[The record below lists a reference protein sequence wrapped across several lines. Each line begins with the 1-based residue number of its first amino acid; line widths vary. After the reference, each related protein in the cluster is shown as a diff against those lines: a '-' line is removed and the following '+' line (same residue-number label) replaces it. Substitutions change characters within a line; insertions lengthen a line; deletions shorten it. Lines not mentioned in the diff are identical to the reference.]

1 MSSMT
6 HVYNSQEVILRM
18 ICNVSSV
25 CLSLRESFMCCAAV
39 ELQSTG
45 YRKLPLALPNRNVKL
60 HKGNKSFFP
69 TQQHTQ
75 NLSTKK
81 KKKKIYDSQTSGS
94 FSLWKGWLEV
104 YVNIPCR
111 FFFSWLLPP
120 RALITLPSVQFWKIS
135 ISDSFAEGGYG
146 PRPLLTSIHDSRGGT
161 RDTAKIGF
169 KNACRLLLNPAV
181 WLLVCI

>member
-6 HVYNSQEVILRM
+6 HVYNSQEVILKI

-25 CLSLRESFMCCAAV
+25 CLSLRGSFMCCAAV

-81 KKKKIYDSQTSGS
+81 KKKKDLRQSN
-94 FSLWKGWLEV
+94 LWV
-104 YVNIPCR
+104 I
-111 FFFSWLLPP
+111 LL
-120 RALITLPSVQFWKIS
+120 SVKRLVKS
-135 ISDSFAEGGYG
+135 I
-146 PRPLLTSIHDSRGGT
+146 R
-161 RDTAKIGF
+161 
-169 KNACRLLLNPAV
+169 
-181 WLLVCI
+181 